1 MSREPHAEAQHS
13 AGRSRARSMCIAE
26 FVERRLADARAQAE
40 LGRLADA
47 NERLLE
53 LRTGLV
59 GRSPGDAAGLLRD
72 GSASLRHRAASPL
85 PSRLEPAPGRDAS
98 SRPAMGE
105 TRAGIAPTGGRSD
118 WLEAIQLSA
127 QAISDLTAISA
138 ASNAHTLPGIRSAA
152 LAAWEARHRD
162 RIGRWARR
170 ALTDSRVALHGAVDD
185 GGVETATGLDHRTAA
200 STDPSLHAVRSLTPP
215 PPGTSPETGLHVLP
229 GSSRDEGSP

>member
-1 MSREPHAEAQHS
+1 MLKCSTR
-13 AGRSRARSMCIAE
+13 AGRSRACSRRIAE

-72 GSASLRHRAASPL
+72 GPAPLRHRAASPL
-85 PSRLEPAPGRDAS
+85 PSGLEPAPDRDAS
-98 SRPAMGE
+98 SRSAVGE
-105 TRAGIAPTGGRSD
+105 TRAGIAPAGGRSD

-138 ASNAHTLPGIRSAA
+138 ASKTPTLPGIRSAA

-170 ALTDSRVALHGAVDD
+170 TLADSRATLRGDVED
-185 GGVETATGLDHRTAA
+185 GGAEIATGLDHRTAV
-200 STDPSLHAVRSLTPP
+200 STDPPASCRPILDASTPGHIAGD
-215 PPGTSPETGLHVLP
+215 GTPSP
-229 GSSRDEGSP
+229 SREFPR